1 MSTRRD
7 TSWNNYLVFVIL
19 SCAVFAYRTSEHQKK
34 QKAKHRAAQEAAT
47 AAAVANPVVAAQPM
61 AVAVPTV
68 QAATMQQMQVVV
80 PQGVAPGANNSYL
93 TVGC

>member
-1 MSTRRD
+1 M
-7 TSWNNYLVFVIL
+7 VFVIL
-19 SCAVFAYRTSEHQKK
+19 SCAGFAYMTSEHQKK
-34 QKAKHRAAQEAAT
+34 QKAKRKAAQEEAAT

-61 AVAVPTV
+61 AMAVPTV

-80 PQGVAPGANNSYL
+80 PQGVAPGANNSFL

>member
-1 MSTRRD
+1 M
-7 TSWNNYLVFVIL
+7 VFVIL
-19 SCAVFAYRTSEHQKK
+19 SCAGFAYMTSEHQKK
-34 QKAKHRAAQEAAT
+34 QKAKRKAAQEEAAAT

-61 AVAVPTV
+61 AMAVPTV